1 MTHLTATQ
9 LEQLAAKLTQARESL
24 IHQERED
31 KSYGL
36 ESSLRDQTDELSVI
50 DNHPADLGSEVY
62 ERGKDLALAEHQ
74 QLHLARIENALQR
87 IANGDYG
94 TCTVCGSPIKFERLE
109 AIPETAY
116 CLEHSPQTSVSAS
129 RPVEETVLAPSFGR
143 TNLDDRDDQN
153 GFDGEDTWQALERF
167 GTSGVPAIIES
178 SDMADYNELENESPT
193 ELEGF
198 VEPYESFVATDIYGQ
213 HACFYRNH
221 AYRQYMNE
229 EEHLESE
236 DSLE

>member
-1 MTHLTATQ
+1 MSHLTATQ
-9 LEQLAAKLTQARESL
+9 LEQLTAKLTDARDSL
-24 IHQERED
+24 VHQEQED
-31 KSYGL
+31 ESHGMA
-36 ESSLRDQTDELSVI
+36 SSLRDQTDELSVI

-74 QLHLARIENALQR
+74 QLHLARIENAMQR
-87 IANGDYG
+87 IEDGSYG
-94 TCTVCGSPIKFERLE
+94 TCTVCGRLIEFERLD

-129 RPVEETVLAPSFGR
+129 RPVEEILLAPSFGR

-153 GFDGEDTWQALERF
+153 GFDGEDTWQVLERF
-167 GTSGVPAIIES
+167 GTSGVPAIIEG
-178 SDMADYNELENESPT
+178 SDMAEYNELENESPT

-221 AYRQYMNE
+221 AYHQHMNA

>member
-1 MTHLTATQ
+1 MSHLTATQ
-9 LEQLAAKLTQARESL
+9 LEQLTAKLTATRYSL
-24 IHQERED
+24 VHQQKD
-31 KSYGL
+31 GQGL
-36 ESSLRDQTDELSVI
+36 GIASSLRDQTDELSVV

-74 QLHLARIENALQR
+74 QLHLARIEDAMQR
-87 IANGDYG
+87 IKEGSYG
-94 TCTVCGSPIKFERLE
+94 TCTICGRPIQFERLN

-116 CLEHSPQTSVSAS
+116 CLEHSPQTSVSNN
-129 RPVEETVLAPSFGR
+129 RPVEEVVLAPSFGR
-143 TNLDDRDDQN
+143 TNLDERDDQN

-178 SDMADYNELENESPT
+178 SDMAEYNELENESPT

-198 VEPYESFVATDIYGQ
+198 VEPYESFIATDIYGQ

-221 AYRQYMNE
+221 AYRQHMDA